1 VVQARRAKA
10 RPARVII
17 PLAVAAAL
25 LVGGS
30 FAAVKFWPDP
40 TTAGPQAE
48 SSTTSMESQA
58 PTTAESSPSP
68 SVTTDP
74 ASAAVQKA
82 FEACQAKVQ
91 AADEVI
97 TQGKTGVDHWA
108 GHVQAQRD
116 GNAGKITP
124 EEMKARFK
132 ATRLKGPGD
141 LERYD
146 GALSAYKDLD
156 GSCGEQEGA
165 DSVVAA
171 ALADCNTR
179 SKAQRPLMSATDAA
193 MDDWKAHLTF
203 MQRNAVHQAG
213 TPSQALQTWLD
224 QYNAAPKHI
233 SAFNKATDN
242 FEAPNC

>member
-30 FAAVKFWPDP
+30 FAAVKFWPDA

-48 SSTTSMESQA
+48 SSTTTVESQA
-58 PTTAESSPSP
+58 PSTAVSSPSP

-74 ASAAVQKA
+74 ASAAAQKA

-97 TQGKTGVDHWA
+97 KQGKTGVEHWA
-108 GHVQAQRD
+108 GHIQAQKD

-141 LERYD
+141 LERYNN
-146 GALSAYKDLD
+146 ALSAYKDLD
-156 GSCGEQEGA
+156 GSCGEQEAA

-179 SKAQRPLMSATDAA
+179 SKAQKPLMSATDAA
-193 MDDWKAHLTF
+193 MDDWKGHLTF

-224 QYNAAPKHI
+224 QYNAAPKNLN
-233 SAFNKATDN
+233 AFKKATDS
-242 FEAPNC
+242 FEAPSC